1 MCSIS
6 LQSTCTMPGCCLLFC
21 RPYDV
26 VNPRCSMAGTLP
38 SFCVHH
44 ISAHIQAIF
53 QNTNWTKFLFLS
65 VFLLFSLL
73 RSVKHPGP
81 PYQDHLCQRRKFAAL
96 QTSKA
101 QSLLAT
107 PILSF
112 LLKTLVNYKNQ
123 PLDSKFTHSE
133 VFN

>member
-1 MCSIS
+1 
-6 LQSTCTMPGCCLLFC
+6 
-21 RPYDV
+21 
-26 VNPRCSMAGTLP
+26 MAGTLP

-53 QNTNWTKFLFLS
+53 QNKKLDKILFLS

-73 RSVKHPGP
+73 RLVKHPGP
-81 PYQDHLCQRRKFAAL
+81 PYQDHLLPKKKFAPL

-107 PILSF
+107 TILSF
-112 LLKTLVNYKNQ
+112 Y
-123 PLDSKFTHSE
+123 SKP
-133 VFN
+133 

>member
-1 MCSIS
+1 
-6 LQSTCTMPGCCLLFC
+6 
-21 RPYDV
+21 
-26 VNPRCSMAGTLP
+26 MAGTLP

-81 PYQDHLCQRRKFAAL
+81 PYQDHSRQRRKFAAL

-112 LLKTLVNYKNQ
+112 LLKTLVNYKTSPWIQSLHTQKSLIKKNSTKTQ
-123 PLDSKFTHSE
+123 ARN
-133 VFN
+133 V